1 MTVCPI
7 PLTHLHLDSTP
18 QAKLRP
24 RNRSAEEGEPAESK
38 SSQKEPAV
46 QRSKSCKVPGLG
58 KPLALPPKPEKS
70 SGWVT
75 GLRAWADLSMLASTY
90 AEERAEAWGVRW
102 RCCKL
107 TMKLVAEFWSPRPGL
122 RLPPLVGSGVRG
134 CFYCSSFCSA
144 FLRLPCDLCP
154 LHSRSEGSS
163 PNWLQA
169 LKLKKKKV

>member
-1 MTVCPI
+1 MVFP
-7 PLTHLHLDSTP
+7 PLGGRAAEGSGPDSGDRMRLGEGLALCDGPPHPSDTSASGLVS

-75 GLRAWADLSMLASTY
+75 W
-90 AEERAEAWGVRW
+90 
-102 RCCKL
+102 
-107 TMKLVAEFWSPRPGL
+107 
-122 RLPPLVGSGVRG
+122 
-134 CFYCSSFCSA
+134 
-144 FLRLPCDLCP
+144 
-154 LHSRSEGSS
+154 SRSIG
-163 PNWLQA
+163 
-169 LKLKKKKV
+169 